1 MSNTDLDRA
10 ERARA
15 LDDFANAAGQRNQ
28 PPPAGHALVRPTTGI
43 AERVVGAQPVAV
55 KRKETEI
62 LDKLRTLAAAA
73 GTDWFYRYPVRKK
86 VKNEDT
92 GQDEWVTDWIEGPS
106 IKLAND
112 TARIFGNN
120 INEVREIDVGDAWT
134 FYARFTDIETGFSM
148 ERAYRQRKG
157 QTSVKSKD
165 ADRQLDIAYQIG
177 QSKAIRNCIVNALQ
191 IYADFAFEEAR
202 NSLVD
207 KIGKKLEDYRARTI
221 EGIAK
226 IPVELIR
233 VERVIGRPAKDWLA
247 PDIARVLAMMR
258 AVADGMA
265 SADDSFPPLAAP
277 VVGEPPKA
285 KLDEFAK
292 PSDAKPSAPR
302 LPGLPNSGASAA
314 ASDEAAGGDLPPRF
328 APCGKIA
335 VRASPKIGEAA
346 AGHPFNQ
353 EPPSPSGG
361 GFFKEQILTI
371 PGRRAAHGDRSAV
384 MSFSQIPTRRRARR
398 MRSQRA
404 NVKPPSREPSAANAS
419 I

>member
-1 MSNTDLDRA
+1 MVLSLS
-10 ERARA
+10 
-15 LDDFANAAGQRNQ
+15 GQ
-28 PPPAGHALVRPTTGI
+28 
-43 AERVVGAQPVAV
+43 
-55 KRKETEI
+55 
-62 LDKLRTLAAAA
+62 
-73 GTDWFYRYPVRKK
+73 KK
-86 VKNEDT
+86 IKNEET

-258 AVADGMA
+258 AIADGMA
-265 SADDSFPPLAAP
+265 SADDSFPSLN
-277 VVGEPPKA
+277 PPPA
-285 KLDEFAK
+285 
-292 PSDAKPSAPR
+292 
-302 LPGLPNSGASAA
+302 
-314 ASDEAAGGDLPPRF
+314 EA
-328 APCGKIA
+328 
-335 VRASPKIGEAA
+335 
-346 AGHPFNQ
+346 N
-353 EPPSPSGG
+353 
-361 GFFKEQILTI
+361 
-371 PGRRAAHGDRSAV
+371 RR
-384 MSFSQIPTRRRARR
+384 SQARR
-398 MRSQRA
+398 IRQAFRRQA
-404 NVKPPSREPSAANAS
+404 FRRQAFRQAFRRQAFRCQDRQDFRFRRGRGRVG
-419 I
+419 

>member
-1 MSNTDLDRA
+1 MRWCDRPPASPSASSALSRSPSNAKKPRSSTSC
-10 ERARA
+10 ERS
-15 LDDFANAAGQRNQ
+15 
-28 PPPAGHALVRPTTGI
+28 PPPPGRIGSI
-43 AERVVGAQPVAV
+43 AIRCA
-55 KRKETEI
+55 
-62 LDKLRTLAAAA
+62 
-73 GTDWFYRYPVRKK
+73 KK
-86 VKNEDT
+86 IKNEDT

-226 IPVELIR
+226 IPVELLR

-258 AVADGMA
+258 AIADGMA
-265 SADDSFPPLAAP
+265 SADDSFPSLAAP
-277 VVGEPPKA
+277 AAEA
-285 KLDEFAK
+285 T
-292 PSDAKPSAPR
+292 PSR
-302 LPGLPNSGASAA
+302 
-314 ASDEAAGGDLPPRF
+314 
-328 APCGKIA
+328 
-335 VRASPKIGEAA
+335 
-346 AGHPFNQ
+346 Q
-353 EPPSPSGG
+353 
-361 GFFKEQILTI
+361 
-371 PGRRAAHGDRSAV
+371 
-384 MSFSQIPTRRRARR
+384 ARR
-398 MRSQRA
+398 IRQAFRRQA
-404 NVKPPSREPSAANAS
+404 FRRQAFRRQDRQDFPFRRGRGRVG
-419 I
+419 

>member
-1 MSNTDLDRA
+1 MSNTDLDRV

-15 LDDFANAAGQRNQ
+15 LDEFANAAGQRNQ

-55 KRKETEI
+55 RRKETEI

-86 VKNEDT
+86 VKNEET

-157 QTSVKSKD
+157 QTSLKSKD

-207 KIGKKLEDYRARTI
+207 KIGKKLEEYRARTI

-226 IPVELIR
+226 IPVDLIR
-233 VERVIGRPAKDWLA
+233 VERVVGRPAKDWLA
-247 PDIARVLAMMR
+247 PDIARILAMMR
-258 AVADGMA
+258 AIADGMA
-265 SADDSFPPLAAP
+265 SADDSFPAIAAP
-277 VVGEPPKA
+277 VVSEPPAKD

-292 PSDAKPSAPR
+292 TADAKT
-302 LPGLPNSGASAA
+302 SGAKTAKTTDSGAGAA
-314 ASDEAAGGDLPPRF
+314 ATDDAAGGGSKPP
-328 APCGKIA
+328 G
-335 VRASPKIGEAA
+335 
-346 AGHPFNQ
+346 
-353 EPPSPSGG
+353 SPSAE
-361 GFFKEQILTI
+361 KLL
-371 PGRRAAHGDRSAV
+371 
-384 MSFSQIPTRRRARR
+384 
-398 MRSQRA
+398 
-404 NVKPPSREPSAANAS
+404 
-419 I
+419 

>member
-1 MSNTDLDRA
+1 MSNTDLDRV

-15 LDDFANAAGQRNQ
+15 LDEFANAAGQRNQ

-55 KRKETEI
+55 RRKETEI

-86 VKNEDT
+86 VKNEET

-134 FYARFTDIETGFSM
+134 FYAQFTDIETGFSM

-157 QTSVKSKD
+157 QTSLKSKD

-207 KIGKKLEDYRARTI
+207 KIGKKLEEYRARTI

-226 IPVELIR
+226 IPVELHSR
-233 VERVIGRPAKDWLA
+233 RTRDRPAGQRLA
-247 PDIARVLAMMR
+247 RARHCPNFGDDAGDRRWHGERRRQL
-258 AVADGMA
+258 
-265 SADDSFPPLAAP
+265 SAIAAP
-277 VVGEPPKA
+277 VVSEPPAKD

-292 PSDAKPSAPR
+292 PPTPR
-302 LPGLPNSGASAA
+302 LPTPSLPR
-314 ASDEAAGGDLPPRF
+314 PPRLPIP
-328 APCGKIA
+328 ARARPRRMTPQGA
-335 VRASPKIGEAA
+335 DRTPQVRPLRKNCCESFPENRG
-346 AGHPFNQ
+346 
-353 EPPSPSGG
+353 
-361 GFFKEQILTI
+361 
-371 PGRRAAHGDRSAV
+371 GRRRTSL
-384 MSFSQIPTRRRARR
+384 
-398 MRSQRA
+398 
-404 NVKPPSREPSAANAS
+404 
-419 I
+419 

>member
-1 MSNTDLDRA
+1 MRWCDRPPASPSASSALSRSPSNAKRPRSSTSS
-10 ERARA
+10 ERS
-15 LDDFANAAGQRNQ
+15 
-28 PPPAGHALVRPTTGI
+28 PPPPGQIGSI
-43 AERVVGAQPVAV
+43 AIRCA
-55 KRKETEI
+55 
-62 LDKLRTLAAAA
+62 
-73 GTDWFYRYPVRKK
+73 KK

-134 FYARFTDIETGFSM
+134 FYAQFTDIETGFSM

-265 SADDSFPPLAAP
+265 SADDSFPSLAAP

-292 PSDAKPSAPR
+292 PSDAKPSDAKPSR
-302 LPGLPNSGASAA
+302 TSNSGAGAA
-314 ASDEAAGGDLPPRF
+314 ASDEAAGGES
-328 APCGKIA
+328 APQ
-335 VRASPKIGEAA
+335 VRPLRKNCCESFPENRG
-346 AGHPFNQ
+346 
-353 EPPSPSGG
+353 
-361 GFFKEQILTI
+361 
-371 PGRRAAHGDRSAV
+371 GRRRTSL
-384 MSFSQIPTRRRARR
+384 
-398 MRSQRA
+398 
-404 NVKPPSREPSAANAS
+404 
-419 I
+419 